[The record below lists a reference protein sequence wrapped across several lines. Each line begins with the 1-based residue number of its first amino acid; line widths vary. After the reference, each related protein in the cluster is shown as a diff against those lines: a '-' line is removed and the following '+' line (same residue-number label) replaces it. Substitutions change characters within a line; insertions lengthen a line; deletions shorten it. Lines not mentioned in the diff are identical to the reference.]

1 VVQGTIEEYKLMS
14 HIHLVGGEKGG
25 VGKSTVARLLAQEF
39 IDRNYPFVA
48 FDGDQSHGD
57 LLRFYTDYANPL
69 NLRDNAS
76 ADGILLSAIDNDQA
90 VLVDLPAQSA
100 GALQSWV
107 QESGVLD
114 LAEELNI
121 PVTFWHVTDGSRNSV
136 DLLQR
141 TVDDFSGHHGV
152 SFVIVR
158 NFGRGGHFEAF
169 DRSEAK
175 GRAQAQGARIIDLAR
190 LDENVMANIDW
201 KGLSFWAA
209 ANRVEGDCLSL
220 LDRQRAKA
228 WHSRWQQQL
237 ELVSDLIPGPASR
250 DVVSADVIHLQPAS

>member
-1 VVQGTIEEYKLMS
+1 MS

-39 IDRNYPFVA
+39 INRDQSFVA
-48 FDGDQSHGD
+48 LDGDQSHGD
-57 LLRFYTDYANPL
+57 MLRFYADYSAPL

-76 ADGILLSAIDNDQA
+76 ADAILLSAIDTDRA

-114 LAEELNI
+114 LAAELAI
-121 PVTFWHVTDGSRNSV
+121 PVTVWHVTDGSRNSV

-141 TVDDFSGHHGV
+141 MLDGFAAHQAV
-152 SFVIVR
+152 SFVVVR
-158 NFGRGGHFEAF
+158 NFGRAGNFDAF
-169 DRSEAK
+169 DRSDAK
-175 GRAQAQGARIIDLAR
+175 AQAQARGARIIDLAR
-190 LDENVMANIDW
+190 LDDNVMGNIDW
-201 KGLSFWAA
+201 KGMSFWAA
-209 ANRVEGDCLSL
+209 ANRVDGDCLSL

-228 WHSRWQQQL
+228 WYGRWQAQL
-237 ELVSDLIPGPASR
+237 EQVTDLFDDAQSDDA
-250 DVVSADVIHLQPAS
+250 VSAEVIQLQSAS

>member
-1 VVQGTIEEYKLMS
+1 MS
-14 HIHLVGGEKGG
+14 QIHLVGGEKGG

-39 IDRNYPFVA
+39 IDRKHPFA
-48 FDGDQSHGD
+48 ALDGDQSHGD
-57 LLRFYTDYANPL
+57 LLRFYSDYANPL

-76 ADGILLSAIDNDQA
+76 ADSILLSAIDTDQA

-100 GALQSWV
+100 TALQSWV

-141 TVDDFSGHHGV
+141 AVDDFSGHRGV
-152 SFVIVR
+152 TFVIVR
-158 NFGRGGHFEAF
+158 NFGRGGNFEAF
-169 DRSEAK
+169 DCSEVTS
-175 GRAQAQGARIIDLAR
+175 RAQAQGARIIDLPK

-209 ANRVEGDCLSL
+209 ANRVDGDCLSL

-228 WHSRWQQQL
+228 WHRRWQQQL
-237 ELVSDLIPGPASR
+237 ELVSELITEPVSNDGA
-250 DVVSADVIHLQPAS
+250 SADVIQLHSAS

>member
-1 VVQGTIEEYKLMS
+1 MS

-39 IDRNYPFVA
+39 IDREHSFVA
-48 FDGDQSHGD
+48 LDGDQSHGD
-57 LLRFYTDYANPL
+57 LLRFYADYTTPL

-76 ADGILLSAIDNDQA
+76 ADAILLSAIDTDRA

-100 GALQSWV
+100 SALQSWV

-114 LAEELNI
+114 LAEELGI

-141 TVDDFSGHHGV
+141 VIDEFSAHQAV
-152 SFVIVR
+152 SFVVVR
-158 NFGRGGHFEAF
+158 NFGRGGNFAAF

-175 GRAQAQGARIIDLAR
+175 AQAESRGARVIDLAT
-190 LDENVMANIDW
+190 LDDNVMGNIDW
-201 KGLSFWAA
+201 KGMSFWAA

-228 WHSRWQQQL
+228 WYGRWQRQL
-237 ELVSDLIPGPASR
+237 ERVSDLIPEPAPTR
-250 DVVSADVIHLQPAS
+250 DVSAEVFRLHSAS

>member
-1 VVQGTIEEYKLMS
+1 MS

-25 VGKSTVARLLAQEF
+25 VGKSTMARLLAQEF
-39 IDRNYPFVA
+39 IDRNHPFVA
-48 FDGDQSHGD
+48 LDGDQSHGD
-57 LLRFYTDYANPL
+57 LLRFYTDYAIPL

-76 ADGILLSAIDNDQA
+76 ADGILLEAIDTDQA

-100 GALQSWV
+100 SALQSWV

-121 PVTFWHVTDGSRNSV
+121 AVTFWYVTDGSRNSV

-141 TVDDFSGHHGV
+141 TVDEFSGHRGV
-152 SFVIVR
+152 SLVIVR
-158 NFGRGGHFEAF
+158 NFGRGGNFDAF
-169 DRSEAK
+169 DRSEVKA
-175 GRAQAQGARIIDLAR
+175 RAQAQGARIIDLAR

-228 WHSRWQQQL
+228 WYRRWQQQL
-237 ELVSDLIPGPASR
+237 ELVSDLIPEPVISEVGSANVVQLHSAS
-250 DVVSADVIHLQPAS
+250 